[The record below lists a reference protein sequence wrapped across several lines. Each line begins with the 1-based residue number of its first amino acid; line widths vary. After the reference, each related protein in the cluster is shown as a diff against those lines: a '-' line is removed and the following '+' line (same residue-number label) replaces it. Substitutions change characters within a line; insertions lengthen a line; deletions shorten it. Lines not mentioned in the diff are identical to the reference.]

1 MTNTCRLLLT
11 AMLLLGKTT
20 AAFAAEIFVVNSA
33 SRTLTR
39 IDTMEGT
46 TDNSFAQLGLT
57 PNLLDLDE
65 EHIYIACSG
74 DNAIQVL
81 DRETGAQIRYLP
93 VAASCNPYD
102 VLKVGEF
109 LYVSGLFTDKTYK
122 LSLQSNSVVG
132 TLEVGTAP
140 EGLATDGTYLFVCNT
155 GGYSNN
161 YAGSSVSVIALDSFT
176 VEATI
181 PVWTN
186 PQYAVFRNGFLHVSC
201 TGNWMDIAGKVDVI
215 DIASLERVQ
224 RLDIGGHPGNL
235 WISPTGTAYVSEGLD
250 TGLYSY
256 NASSYEVYHGAANPL
271 PYSASMLHG
280 DAGIFA
286 LLEQNWASNSIVR
299 SYQSDWS
306 PLATYTVG
314 LSATDIVVAEPQTPV
329 SEDLLPL
336 PVSVLYPN
344 PLPRSTPLKV
354 ATAES
359 GSAELRLY
367 NLRGQLVQRHT
378 LKPGTQEIMPAELPS
393 GVYLY
398 RFLQSGSERSGKL
411 LLLD

>member
-1 MTNTCRLLLT
+1 MTNSRRLLLT
-11 AMLLLGKTT
+11 AVLLFCKIA
-20 AAFAAEIFVVNSA
+20 AAFAAEILVVNSA
-33 SRTLTR
+33 SRTLSR
-39 IDTMEGT
+39 LDTIEGT

-57 PNLLDLDE
+57 PNLIDLDE
-65 EHIYIACSG
+65 EYIYVVCSG

-81 DRETGAQIRYLP
+81 DRVTGAQVRYLP

-102 VLKVGEF
+102 VLKVGDF
-109 LYVSGLFTDKTYK
+109 LYVSGLFTDKVYK
-122 LSLQSNSVVG
+122 ISLQSNSVVA

-140 EGLATDGTYLFVCNT
+140 EGLATDGAYLFVCNT

-161 YAGSSVSVIALDSFT
+161 YAGSSVSVIDLDSFS
-176 VEATI
+176 VSATI

-201 TGNWMDIAGKVDVI
+201 TGNWMDVAGKVDVI
-215 DIASLERVQ
+215 DIATLERVQ

-235 WISPTGTAYVSEGLD
+235 WISPSGTAYVSEGLD

-256 NASSYEVYHGAANPL
+256 NAANYEVYHGSANPL

-280 DAGIFA
+280 NSGIFA

-299 SYQSDWS
+299 TYQSDWS
-306 PLATYTVG
+306 PLHTFTVG
-314 LSATDIVVAEPQTPV
+314 LSATDIAVTEQQTPV
-329 SEDLLPL
+329 YEDLIQTHSP
-336 PVSVLYPN
+336 VLYPN

-354 ATAES
+354 LTAEA
-359 GSAELRLY
+359 GRTELRLY
-367 NLRGQLVQRHT
+367 NLRGQLIQNHT
-378 LKPGTQEIMPAELPS
+378 LQPGSQDIIPAELPA

-398 RFLQSGSERSGKL
+398 RIIQAGKAQSGKL